1 MIKQQLHIAL
11 VEDEINIAEN
21 YRDALQRIGYRVSLF
36 HNRQEALA
44 AFSTTLPDMA
54 IIDVGLQDEYEGGFD
69 LCRALRQ
76 LSETL
81 PIIFLTARNSEL
93 DEISAL
99 RLGAD
104 DYLTKDVSIHQVLA
118 RVAALF
124 RRIQALQQP
133 TSSAEQVIN
142 RGNLRINVERI
153 ETYWQDQ
160 LVMLT
165 LTEFWIVYTLA
176 RHPGQVKNREQLMD
190 AAHVV
195 LDNNTIT
202 THIKRI
208 RKKFNA
214 IDTEFNAIKTAYGM
228 GYRWVIES

>member
-36 HNRQEALA
+36 HNRQDALA
-44 AFSTTLPDMA
+44 AFTLTLPDMA

-69 LCRALRQ
+69 LCRTLRQ

-81 PIIFLTARNSEL
+81 PIIFLTARSSEL

-118 RVAALF
+118 RVSALF
-124 RRIQALQQP
+124 RRIQALKKPQ
-133 TSSAEQVIN
+133 SADEQVLS
-142 RGNLRINVERI
+142 RGSLRINIERI

-160 LVMLT
+160 PVILT
-165 LTEFWIVYTLA
+165 LTEFWIVHTLA
-176 RHPGQVKNREQLMD
+176 KHPGQVKNRDQLMD

-208 RKKFNA
+208 RKKFSH
-214 IDTEFNAIKTAYGM
+214 IDSEFNAIKTAYGM
-228 GYRWVIES
+228 GYRWVIE

>member
-11 VEDEINIAEN
+11 VEDDINIAEN
-21 YRDALQRIGYRVSLF
+21 YRDALLRIGYRVSLF

-44 AFSTTLPDMA
+44 AFSTALPDMA
-54 IIDVGLQDEYEGGFD
+54 IIDVGLQHEYEGGFD
-69 LCRALRQ
+69 LCRTLRQ

-81 PIIFLTARNSEL
+81 PIIFLTARDSEL

-133 TSSAEQVIN
+133 ASATEQVIN
-142 RGNLRINVERI
+142 RGSLRINVERI

-165 LTEFWIVYTLA
+165 LTEFWIVHTLA

>member
-21 YRDALQRIGYRVSLF
+21 YRDALQRIGYRVSIF
-36 HNRQEALA
+36 HNRQDALA
-44 AFSTTLPDMA
+44 AFALALPDMA
-54 IIDVGLQDEYEGGFD
+54 IIDVGLQDEYEGGFE
-69 LCRALRQ
+69 LCRTLRQ
-76 LSETL
+76 LSDTL

-118 RVAALF
+118 RVSALF
-124 RRIQALQQP
+124 RRVQALKKP
-133 TSSAEQVIN
+133 VSNDEQVLN
-142 RGNLRINVERI
+142 RGLLRINVERI
-153 ETYWQDQ
+153 ETYWQEQ
-160 LVMLT
+160 PVMLT
-165 LTEFWIVYTLA
+165 LTEFWIVHTLA
-176 RHPGQVKNREQLMD
+176 KYPGQVKNRDQLMD

-208 RKKFNA
+208 RKKFSY
-214 IDTEFNAIKTAYGM
+214 IDSEFNAIKTAYGM
-228 GYRWVIES
+228 GYRWVIE

>member
-36 HNRQEALA
+36 HNRQDAQAAFALA
-44 AFSTTLPDMA
+44 LPDMA

-69 LCRALRQ
+69 LCRTLRQ
-76 LSETL
+76 LSDTL

-124 RRIQALQQP
+124 RRIQALKNPQ
-133 TSSAEQVIN
+133 SSDEQVLN
-142 RGNLRINVERI
+142 RGALRINVERI
-153 ETYWQDQ
+153 ETSWQDQ
-160 LVMLT
+160 PVMLT
-165 LTEFWIVYTLA
+165 LTEFWIVHTLA
-176 RHPGQVKNREQLMD
+176 KYPGQVKNRDQLMD

-208 RKKFNA
+208 RKKFSY
-214 IDTEFNAIKTAYGM
+214 IDSEFNAIKTAYGM
-228 GYRWVIES
+228 GYRWVIE

>member
-44 AFSTTLPDMA
+44 TFSTVLPDMA
-54 IIDVGLQDEYEGGFD
+54 IIDVGLQHEYEGGFD
-69 LCRALRQ
+69 LCRTLRQ

-81 PIIFLTARNSEL
+81 PIIFLTARDSEL

-133 TSSAEQVIN
+133 ASATEQVIN
-142 RGNLRINVERI
+142 RGSLRINVERI

-165 LTEFWIVYTLA
+165 LTEFWIVHTLA

>member
-21 YRDALQRIGYRVSLF
+21 YRDALQRIGYRVSIF
-36 HNRQEALA
+36 HNRQDALA
-44 AFSTTLPDMA
+44 AFTTALPDMA

-69 LCRALRQ
+69 LCRTLRQ
-76 LSETL
+76 LSDTL
-81 PIIFLTARNSEL
+81 PIIFLTARSSEL

-124 RRIQALQQP
+124 RRIQALKKP
-133 TSSAEQVIN
+133 PSADEQILT
-142 RGNLRINVERI
+142 RGSLRINVERI
-153 ETYWQDQ
+153 ETYWQEQ
-160 LVMLT
+160 PVILT
-165 LTEFWIVYTLA
+165 LTEFWIVHTLA
-176 RHPGQVKNREQLMD
+176 KYPGQVKNRDQLMD

-208 RKKFNA
+208 RKKFNL
-214 IDTEFNAIKTAYGM
+214 IDANFNAIKTAYGM
-228 GYRWVIES
+228 GYRWVIE

>member
-21 YRDALQRIGYRVSLF
+21 YRDALQRIGYRVSIF
-36 HNRQEALA
+36 HNRQDALA
-44 AFSTTLPDMA
+44 AFALALPDMA
-54 IIDVGLQDEYEGGFD
+54 IIDVGLQDEYEGGFE
-69 LCRALRQ
+69 LCRTLRQ
-76 LSETL
+76 LSDTL

-118 RVAALF
+118 RVSALF
-124 RRIQALQQP
+124 RRIKALKKP
-133 TSSAEQVIN
+133 VSNDEQVLN
-142 RGNLRINVERI
+142 RGLLRINVERI

-160 LVMLT
+160 PVMLT
-165 LTEFWIVYTLA
+165 LTEFWIVHTLA
-176 RHPGQVKNREQLMD
+176 KYPGQVKNRDQLMD

-208 RKKFNA
+208 RKKFSY
-214 IDTEFNAIKTAYGM
+214 IDAEFNAIKTAYGM
-228 GYRWVIES
+228 GYRWVME

>member
-21 YRDALQRIGYRVSLF
+21 YRDALQRIGYRVSIF
-36 HNRQEALA
+36 HNRQDALT
-44 AFSTTLPDMA
+44 AFALVLPDMA

-69 LCRALRQ
+69 LCRTLRQ
-76 LSETL
+76 LSDTL
-81 PIIFLTARNSEL
+81 PIIFLTARSSEL

-124 RRIQALQQP
+124 RRIQALKKP
-133 TSSAEQVIN
+133 PSADEQILT
-142 RGNLRINVERI
+142 RGSLRINVERI
-153 ETYWQDQ
+153 ETYWQEQ
-160 LVMLT
+160 PVILT
-165 LTEFWIVYTLA
+165 LTEFWIVHTLA
-176 RHPGQVKNREQLMD
+176 KYPGQVKNRDQLMD

-208 RKKFNA
+208 RKKFNL
-214 IDTEFNAIKTAYGM
+214 IDANFNAIKTAYGM
-228 GYRWVIES
+228 GYRWVIE

>member
-36 HNRQEALA
+36 HNRQDAQAAFALA
-44 AFSTTLPDMA
+44 LPDMA

-69 LCRALRQ
+69 LCRTLRQ
-76 LSETL
+76 LSDTL

-124 RRIQALQQP
+124 RRIQALKKPQ
-133 TSSAEQVIN
+133 SSDEQVLN
-142 RGNLRINVERI
+142 RGALRINVERI
-153 ETYWQDQ
+153 ETSWQDQ
-160 LVMLT
+160 PVMLT
-165 LTEFWIVYTLA
+165 LTEFWIVHTLA
-176 RHPGQVKNREQLMD
+176 KYPGQVKNRDQLMD

-208 RKKFNA
+208 RKKFSY
-214 IDTEFNAIKTAYGM
+214 IDSEFNAIKTAYGM
-228 GYRWVIES
+228 GYRWVIE